1 MRTRNFGLVAAL
13 TLAVAMPVAAQTIEN
28 GEAAA
33 SDTTTVAKPVEL
45 SNVRQLKIQN
55 LRPYDRRGVNVF
67 EAPKHDGTPYTGFKV
82 DFGAAFTQEFQ
93 SLSHSNTAAVVTRKD
108 ATGKDYNANQLVGIG
123 AGFNNAVANAYADV
137 QLAPGIRVSL
147 TSYLSSRHHQET
159 WVKDGYILI
168 DASPIKVAALE
179 NLMKYVTLKVGH
191 FEVNYG
197 DAHFR
202 RSDNG
207 NGIYNPFVGN
217 TVLDA
222 YTTEIGAEAYLR
234 TGPFLAMVGTTTG
247 ESAGKVTAPEGRSM
261 AKLAKVGFDK
271 QVNSDLRV
279 RLMAS
284 RYQTDKSL
292 SAVLYQGD
300 RAGSPYYMVLE
311 NVQATTSG
319 NAWSGNLNPGFKNQ
333 LQATM
338 INPFVKFRNLE
349 LFGIIEKS
357 KGKESAETTSRN
369 ASQLS
374 VDGVYRLLDDQLF
387 VGARYNTARA
397 ELKGYTD
404 EVSVKR
410 TQLSGG
416 WFVTPSLLLKG
427 EYVSQKYLDFPATDI
442 RNGGKFNGFVMS
454 GVVAF

>member
-1 MRTRNFGLVAAL
+1 MPAIVDPEGKVLEGECSGNLV
-13 TLAVAMPVAAQTIEN
+13 I
-28 GEAAA
+28 
-33 SDTTTVAKPVEL
+33 
-45 SNVRQLKIQN
+45 
-55 LRPYDRRGVNVF
+55 LRPWPGQMRAVYGDQQRFVDTYFKTYPGKYFTGDGARRDKDGYYWITGRVDDVLNVSG
-67 EAPKHDGTPYTGFKV
+67 HRLGTAEVESALVLHKSV
-82 DFGAAFTQEFQ
+82 AE
-93 SLSHSNTAAVVTRKD
+93 AAVVGFPHDIKG
-108 ATGKDYNANQLVGIG
+108 TGIYC
-123 AGFNNAVANAYADV
+123 
-137 QLAPGIRVSL
+137 
-147 TSYLSSRHHQET
+147 
-159 WVKDGYILI
+159 
-168 DASPIKVAALE
+168 
-179 NLMKYVTLKVGH
+179 YVTLKVGH

-207 NGIYNPFVGN
+207 HGIYNPFVGN
-217 TVLDA
+217 TVMDP

-261 AKLAKVGFDK
+261 AKLAKLGFDK

-279 RLMAS
+279 RLTAS

-300 RAGSPYYMVLE
+300 RAGSPYYLVLE

-319 NAWSGNLNPGFKNQ
+319 AAWSGNLNPGFKNQ

-338 INPFVKFRNLE
+338 INPFVKFRDLE

-387 VGARYNTARA
+387 VGARYNTAKA
-397 ELKGYTD
+397 ELKGYPD

-427 EYVSQKYLDFPATDI
+427 EYVSQKYLYFPTTDI
-442 RNGGKFNGFVMS
+442 RNGGKFNGLVVS